1 MKKLLALALSI
12 LMACSLCTALA
23 ADYSDVFTNFDLRDS
38 WTAATEIT
46 FTDTAVTINGSGA
59 VADGT
64 VVTITA
70 PGVYKL
76 QGSCAD
82 GQVLVEL
89 DKAEKAQ
96 LVLAGLTLTCK
107 SSAPLY
113 VLSADKVSLTL
124 APDTVN
130 TFADGKAYTAAFDK
144 QPNACICS
152 RDDLVINGTGTLN
165 VEGNFNNGIGSKN
178 DLRIA
183 GGSITVSA
191 VKNALKG
198 NDSVAIQNGV
208 ITLTAG
214 KDAIKTDNED
224 KPGKGYV
231 YIAGGDIRITAG
243 DDAIQATQDV
253 TVTGGAIAVTA
264 AGKAVNSKGSQNV
277 ATGVIS
283 AK

>member
-59 VADGT
+59 AADGT

-96 LVLAGLTLTCK
+96 LVLAGLTLTCQ

-165 VEGNFNNGIGSKN
+165 VEGSFNNGIGSKN

-183 GGSITVSA
+183 GGNITVSA

-264 AGKAVNSKGSQNV
+264 AGKAVNSKGSQDV

>member
-1 MKKLLALALSI
+1 MKKLLALALSL
-12 LMACSLCTALA
+12 LMVLSACTALA

-76 QGSCAD
+76 QGACAN
-82 GQVLVEL
+82 GQVLVDI

-96 LVLAGLTLTCK
+96 LVLAGLTLTCEN
-107 SSAPLY
+107 SAPLY

-165 VEGNFNNGIGSKN
+165 VQGNFNNGIGSKN

-183 GGSITVSA
+183 GGVITVSA

-198 NDSVAIQNGV
+198 NDSVAIRDGV
-208 ITLTAG
+208 ITLTSG
-214 KDAIKTDNED
+214 KDAIKADNED
-224 KPGKGYV
+224 KAGKGYV
-231 YIAGGDIRITAG
+231 YIAGGELHITAG

-253 TVTGGAIAVTA
+253 TVTGGTLAVTA
-264 AGKAVNSKGSQNV
+264 AGKAVNSKGSQDV
-277 ATGVIS
+277 ASGVING
-283 AK
+283 K

>member
-1 MKKLLALALSI
+1 ME
-12 LMACSLCTALA
+12 
-23 ADYSDVFTNFDLRDS
+23 R
-38 WTAATEIT
+38 TEIISLYKNT
-46 FTDTAVTINGSGA
+46 P
-59 VADGT
+59 ADGT

-82 GQVLVEL
+82 GQVLVEI

-96 LVLAGLTLTCK
+96 LVLAGLTLTCQ

-130 TFADGKAYTAAFDK
+130 TFTDGKAYTAAFEK

-165 VEGNFNNGIGSKN
+165 VQGNFNNGIGTKN

-183 GGSITVSA
+183 GGVITVSA

-198 NDSVAIQNGV
+198 NDSVAIQNGA

-214 KDAIKTDNED
+214 KDAIKADNED
-224 KPGKGYV
+224 KPDKGYV

-253 TVTGGAIAVTA
+253 TITGGALTVTA
-264 AGKAVNSKGSQNV
+264 TGKAVNSKGSQDI
-277 ATGVIS
+277 ASGVING
-283 AK
+283 K